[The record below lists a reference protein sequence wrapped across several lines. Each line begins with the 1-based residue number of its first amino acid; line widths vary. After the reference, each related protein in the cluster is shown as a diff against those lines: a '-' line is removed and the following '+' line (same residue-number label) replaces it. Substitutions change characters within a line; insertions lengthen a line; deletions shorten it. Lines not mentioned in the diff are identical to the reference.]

1 MNFLRGSDV
10 FHSSGVFFSGLTL
23 TSTYFSCSWL
33 IAIFPLYALRSLFPQ
48 VFVNILSKNLL
59 HPSGR
64 RRTEIEVNHGMGYF
78 MRKYP
83 VSYIFEGDVNSL
95 GPVGIKC
102 NWRLTHDAH
111 PSVSIFK
118 LAISLI
124 QVYAEMKVRRVHI
137 QYRGYLLNYPVYP
150 VFYQQ
155 RIFLRVFAEET
166 EPAFYVSGK
175 AVKLFIA
182 RIVYCGILCFV
193 GFFPFLLVAT
203 RLYELSLKGMGI
215 ADKEKKPQIKAD
227 KIWIPGIRVF
237 WIVGLGR
244 F

>member
-1 MNFLRGSDV
+1 M
-10 FHSSGVFFSGLTL
+10 
-23 TSTYFSCSWL
+23 
-33 IAIFPLYALRSLFPQ
+33 
-48 VFVNILSKNLL
+48 FVNILCKNLL

-64 RRTEIEVNHGMGYF
+64 RGAEIEVNHGMGYF

-102 NWRLTHDAH
+102 NRRLTHDAH

-155 RIFLRVFAEET
+155 RILLRVFTEET

-193 GFFPFLLVAT
+193 GFLPFL
-203 RLYELSLKGMGI
+203 LSLKGMGI